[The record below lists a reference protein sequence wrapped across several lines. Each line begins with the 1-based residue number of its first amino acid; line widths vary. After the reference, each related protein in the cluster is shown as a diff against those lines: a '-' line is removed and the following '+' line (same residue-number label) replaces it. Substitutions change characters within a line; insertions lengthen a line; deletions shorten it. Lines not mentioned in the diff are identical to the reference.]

1 MAKAKTMISAIAMLL
16 MEGAI
21 LDSIILSWKAIRKR
35 STIKG
40 FEMALSY
47 EDLESFRQGHVKGIE
62 DAVTSLGSIDRRV
75 GRC

>member
-1 MAKAKTMISAIAMLL
+1 MVQAKTTIMTELL

-21 LDSIILSWKAIRKR
+21 LGSIMLGWKVIRERLKV
-35 STIKG
+35 KG
-40 FEMALSY
+40 FEVALSH

-62 DAVTSLGSIDRRV
+62 DVVTNLGNIDRRV

>member
-1 MAKAKTMISAIAMLL
+1 MAKTKTMISVMAELL

-21 LDSIILSWKAIRKR
+21 LGRIVPGWKALRERLK
-35 STIKG
+35 IKG
-40 FEMALSY
+40 FEVALSH

-62 DAVTSLGSIDRRV
+62 GAVTSFGSIDRRV